1 MLWMPQGLKMELA
14 VPTSA
19 IAHGHVH
26 LQVSR
31 LKVDSFNMLQ
41 SSKYVL
47 NHLYRT
53 SKKKL
58 TLTVEH
64 QLCTWRCSRCMSA
77 DVSKQLFKLCCGSRD
92 HDGARLFACIQVAM
106 RYPIFNQTKVRTLKV
121 LASSPP
127 GPLFSQKHLRCLGSR
142 LVV

>member
-1 MLWMPQGLKMELA
+1 VGSIFTGDLIMLWMPQGLKMELA

-53 SKKKL
+53 SKK
-58 TLTVEH
+58 TYTYCRTSVVH
-64 QLCTWRCSRCMSA
+64 MA
-77 DVSKQLFKLCCGSRD
+77 MF
-92 HDGARLFACIQVAM
+92 QV
-106 RYPIFNQTKVRTLKV
+106 YVR
-121 LASSPP
+121 
-127 GPLFSQKHLRCLGSR
+127 
-142 LVV
+142 